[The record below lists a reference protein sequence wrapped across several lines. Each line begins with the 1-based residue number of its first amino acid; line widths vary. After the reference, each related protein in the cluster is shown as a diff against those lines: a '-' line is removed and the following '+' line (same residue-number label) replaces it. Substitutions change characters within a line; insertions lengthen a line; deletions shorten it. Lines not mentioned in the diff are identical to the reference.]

1 MSDDLLAVGIPGGE
15 KRVEGGGIERMEL
28 MGAWL
33 GWVVSGAFSGGRG
46 EPGLLHMQ
54 CVVKRTA
61 GQGEAGCG
69 HHGPVDIMRA
79 ILRNFHYC

>member
-46 EPGLLHMQ
+46 EPGLLHM
-54 CVVKRTA
+54 
-61 GQGEAGCG
+61 
-69 HHGPVDIMRA
+69 
-79 ILRNFHYC
+79 